1 MISSVVA
8 LSIAGLAAASPV
20 SKRWTQSNAD
30 CWTFNQDVYAEAMNT
45 DLQLTKTICRPAN
58 QTVLAQASIESFQ
71 AGSTVM
77 AQIAAAPK
85 IDVKGTYSLYFEY
98 CQPKTGTPAGVFQT
112 VHGLVGNA
120 AYWNVKVEYVLR
132 DRIGVLADWCSGYT
146 DNSFAE
152 SAAAAGW

>member
-1 MISSVVA
+1 
-8 LSIAGLAAASPV
+8 
-20 SKRWTQSNAD
+20 
-30 CWTFNQDVYAEAMNT
+30 
-45 DLQLTKTICRPAN
+45 
-58 QTVLAQASIESFQ
+58 
-71 AGSTVM
+71 M

-152 SAAAAGW
+152 SAAAAGWGESSFSIPSSSVLSSISLYRIPRSNGAHDTQLLCPMTDSESETPLTLTVSK